1 MRGSDG
7 QLLNMVSEA
16 NYCTFELAAGERVSL
31 AETLSGIL
39 AKLESRAEGLA
50 ALKESGGELELFIGW
65 FIDGNGGDTFPPE
78 LLGQASRLGIAL
90 AFDVYGA

>member
-1 MRGSDG
+1 M
-7 QLLNMVSEA
+7 
-16 NYCTFELAAGERVSL
+16 
-31 AETLSGIL
+31 
-39 AKLESRAEGLA
+39 A

-90 AFDVYGA
+90 AFDVYGTWERCEAYIKNDSLRCCPLNRCVVTLNAG